1 MNAWRITCFLVLLA
15 SIGSAAGQWQVSEK
29 GVAAQT
35 DRTAERAE
43 MTVPLPGDGS
53 WRCIVEPGPFGG
65 GMSLAAD
72 GLTLELADTDG
83 GTLRLLGP
91 DGKELWRDMGV
102 GWSPYE
108 PLWLEVVR
116 EAQRIRVQM
125 LLADGK
131 SLVAMS
137 PWFPLPKGLKSTSE
151 LRLATLANTA
161 RFTLW
166 QRVAKPLAEYTPNN
180 PSALR
185 VPQAGDSSW
194 LVVGGGAWRW
204 RTIEKKQLQ
213 QTRKIERTTL
223 IRNAKLPAEGTYR
236 SRIRLDKGTCG
247 GGMLVHTDAKAESGY
262 LVLKNL
268 WSSPQGKWRWNTDYV
283 LEATIA
289 DGKIQA
295 RMLAADGKTAIATS
309 RPVKL
314 LPEEQGRQGF
324 IAYQTWRGTGHF
336 WPDAVPGTTES
347 APKAKGLG
355 GGWTATSGDWQLA
368 RGTLRC
374 TSDTGTALCE
384 QVRGAR
390 GVFRCR
396 VTADGATGVSLLF
409 QRSPEAGFECRLDG
423 KGVTLADAKG
433 KTMWSDP
440 SVRLAKGRTYQLAG
454 IVDTDRVMVRVLDE
468 AGKAL
473 IESVERYVSD
483 TNNDRMGVLGVSCTG
498 GPATFSGW
506 SWTAP

>member
-1 MNAWRITCFLVLLA
+1 M
-15 SIGSAAGQWQVSEK
+15 S
-29 GVAAQT
+29 
-35 DRTAERAE
+35 
-43 MTVPLPGDGS
+43 VPLPGDGS

-65 GMSLAAD
+65 GMALAAD
-72 GLTLELADTDG
+72 GLTLELADADG
-83 GTLRLLGP
+83 GTLRLVGP
-91 DGKELWRDMGV
+91 DKQELWRDMGV

-116 EAQRIRVQM
+116 DEQRIRVQM

-137 PWFPLPKGLKSTSE
+137 PWFPSPKGLKSTAE
-151 LRLATLANTA
+151 LRLSTLANTA

-204 RTIEKKQLQ
+204 QSIEKKQLQ
-213 QTRKIERTTL
+213 QTRKIERTSL
-223 IRNAKLPAEGTYR
+223 IRNTKLPAEGTYR

-247 GGMLVHTDAKAESGY
+247 GGMLIHTDAEAKSGY
-262 LVLKNL
+262 LIWCGGTYGNGSLMLYRLPLKSL
-268 WSSPQGKWRWNTDYV
+268 WSSPQGKWRWDTDYV

-295 RMLAADGKTAIATS
+295 RMLAADGKTAMATS
-309 RPVKL
+309 NAITL

-324 IAYQTWRGTGHF
+324 IAYQTWRGTGSF
-336 WPDAVPGTTES
+336 WPDASAVAGTVES
-347 APKAKGLG
+347 APVATGLG

-368 RGTLRC
+368 KGTLRC
-374 TSDTGTALCE
+374 TSDEGMALCD

-390 GVFRCR
+390 GVFHCE
-396 VTADGATGVSLLF
+396 VTAEGATGVSLLF

-440 SVRLAKGRTYQLAG
+440 KVPLAKGASYQLEG
-454 IVDTDRVMVRVLDE
+454 VVDTDRVMVRVLDA
-468 AGKAL
+468 AGKVL
-473 IESVERYVSD
+473 VQSVERYVSD
-483 TNNDRMGVLGVSCTG
+483 TNNDRVGVLGVSCTG
-498 GPATFSGW
+498 GPAVFSGW
-506 SWTAP
+506 SWKAP